1 MKGPLTAIELSNMLG
16 TQKSGPIAGA
26 DNSKEAIGGTQD
38 RTLQELRS
46 LNQQQS
52 KGREQPEKRIKN
64 MCGLFA
70 WNEEIAF
77 ARPKPG
83 GIARSSLTRCECRI

>member
-1 MKGPLTAIELSNMLG
+1 MGWPYRLLVATFTLELSNMLG

-52 KGREQPEKRIKN
+52 KGREQPKKRIKS

-70 WNEEIAF
+70 WIEEIAF

-83 GIARSSLTRCECRI
+83 LAAGFL